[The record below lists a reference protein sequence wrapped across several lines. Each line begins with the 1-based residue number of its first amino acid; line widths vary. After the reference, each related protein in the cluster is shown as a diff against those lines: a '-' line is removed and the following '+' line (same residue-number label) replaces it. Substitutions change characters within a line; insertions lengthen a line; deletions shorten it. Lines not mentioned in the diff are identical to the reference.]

1 MPDAAAP
8 QPPSAVLEAVY
19 FDGESARAHAVT
31 LSLSGAMLQIRGDA
45 IALDL
50 EADAVHWSE
59 RTRHGPRV
67 AHLTGGAALHCRD
80 AAACDAWLRATGRGD
95 SWVVQVQQSWRW
107 VLASLAAL
115 VLLLTAV
122 AIWGVP
128 WFSQIA
134 LAAIPHDVDTALGE
148 ATLARLDK
156 HLTAPTALDAAK
168 QQRVRD
174 AFARAAASQSG
185 AHPGAEL
192 PAYALLFR
200 RDREKGMI
208 GPNAFALP
216 GGTMIM
222 TDAMVELFDAE
233 PDVLT
238 GVLAHELGHVR
249 QRHGMR
255 MVVQASL
262 IGLLS
267 SIVLGDFSSLLAAA
281 PVVLSQAG
289 YSRDAEREADAFCA
303 AFLKAAAVS
312 PALMISLFEKLGAAR
327 ANKEPKDGPD
337 AAKGRA
343 SADASGSWLGIAFA
357 SHPADK
363 ERTDF
368 FRSAAR

>member
-8 QPPSAVLEAVY
+8 QPPGSALAADY

-31 LSLSGAMLQIRGDA
+31 LNLSGPTLQIRGEA

-50 EADAVHWSE
+50 QADAVHWSE

-67 AHLTGGAALHCRD
+67 AHLTHGAALHCRD
-80 AAACDAWLRATGRGD
+80 AAACDAWLRAAGRGD

-115 VLLLTAV
+115 VLLLAAF

-128 WFSQIA
+128 WFSRIA
-134 LAAIPHDVDTALGE
+134 LVAIPHSVDTALGE
-148 ATLARLDK
+148 ATLARLDQ

-174 AFARAAASQSG
+174 AFARAVTAQSS
-185 AHPGAEL
+185 AHPGPEL
-192 PAYALLFR
+192 PSYALVFR
-200 RDREKGMI
+200 RDREKGGI

-216 GGTMIM
+216 GGTMVM
-222 TDAMVELFDAE
+222 TDAMVELFDTE
-233 PDVLT
+233 PDVLS

-267 SIVLGDFSSLLAAA
+267 SVVLGDFSSLLAAA
-281 PVVLSQAG
+281 PVVLGQAS
-289 YSRDAEREADAFCA
+289 YARDAEREADAFCA
-303 AFLKAAAVS
+303 AFLKAAGVS
-312 PALMISLFEKLGAAR
+312 PALMIGLFEKLGAAR
-327 ANKEPKDGPD
+327 GAKESKDEPE
-337 AAKGRA
+337 ASRGRA

-357 SHPADK
+357 SHPADQ
-363 ERTDF
+363 ERIEF